1 DILTAMAAFGVN
13 HICIEPPGTGGSE
26 DWSADA
32 LSRKREHV
40 ESFGL
45 KADALRLLHP
55 TPLASSRIKAVMM
68 GRSPERD
75 REIDEV
81 CDKIRAAS
89 RAGFPTLTYNLSMLG
104 VVRTGTT
111 PGRGGAQY
119 STFDYDTLTDRDELT
134 EAGQVSAEQS
144 WERIAY
150 FVRRVMPVADE
161 YKVRLACHPQDPA
174 MPEPAGYRGVH
185 RVLSTVDGLK
195 RFVQFS
201 ASPYHG
207 LNFCQG
213 TVSESLRNPATE
225 IFDVIRYFGSRGRI
239 FNVHFRN
246 ISGGFLRFAET
257 FPDNGDVNFV
267 QAIRTYKEVGYI

>member
-1 DILTAMAAFGVN
+1 GSMEAGQAVVYVGDMGGARAAARVDAIMNRRDFVQRAAAAIAAAGVPRGLRAATPHAPAPPRRADLRVGTQHGDSDDILTAMAAFGVN

-81 CDKIRAAS
+81 CDRIRAAS

-111 PGRGGAQY
+111 PGRGGAKY

-161 YKVRLACHPQDPA
+161 YKVRLACHPRDPA

-195 RFVQFS
+195 RFV
-201 ASPYHG
+201 
-207 LNFCQG
+207 
-213 TVSESLRNPATE
+213 E
-225 IFDVIRYFGSRGRI
+225 
-239 FNVHFRN
+239 
-246 ISGGFLRFAET
+246 
-257 FPDNGDVNFV
+257 
-267 QAIRTYKEVGYI
+267 